1 MERREHD
8 RRIDDIDLRLCKH
21 LKETEGIVG
30 AVAEMK
36 SDIKTMKDILESLDI
51 DSLKLMGDVT
61 RGAVSFKKLV
71 VGIAV
76 VLASLIA
83 IGSAV
88 IWFIKQAVK

>member
-8 RRIDDIDLRLCKH
+8 RRIDDIDNKLCKH

-30 AVAEMK
+30 SVAEMK
-36 SDIKTMKDILESLDI
+36 RDIKTIKELLESLDI

-71 VGIAV
+71 VGVAIV
-76 VLASLIA
+76 IASLSA
-83 IGSAV
+83 IGGAV
-88 IWFIKQAVK
+88 IWLIKQAVK